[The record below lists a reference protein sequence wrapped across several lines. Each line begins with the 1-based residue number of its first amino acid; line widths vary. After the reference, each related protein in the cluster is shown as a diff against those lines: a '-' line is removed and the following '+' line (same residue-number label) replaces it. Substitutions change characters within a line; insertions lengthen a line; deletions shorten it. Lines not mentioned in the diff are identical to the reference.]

1 MENNT
6 TTPSTS
12 ERRTTLTPEQ
22 LKAVR
27 RGLKFLHKKNTDS
40 KDTRK
45 LCAKRLHFSPPN
57 SPVSSPNKV
66 SSTATTIEYCSPQPS
81 PKK

>member
-1 MENNT
+1 MENNA

-12 ERRTTLTPEQ
+12 ERRTTLTPQQ

-27 RGLKFLHKKNTDS
+27 RCLKFLHKKNTDS

-45 LCAKRLHFSPPN
+45 LFPKRLHFSPTN
-57 SPVSSPNKV
+57 SPVSSPKKV

-81 PKK
+81 PTK